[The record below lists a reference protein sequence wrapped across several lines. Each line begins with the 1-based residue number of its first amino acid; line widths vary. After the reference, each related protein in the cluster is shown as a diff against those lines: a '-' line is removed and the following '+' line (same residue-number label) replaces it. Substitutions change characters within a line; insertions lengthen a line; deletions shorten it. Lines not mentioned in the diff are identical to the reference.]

1 MTAPSFSTFCAPLL
15 TKLTS
20 KVALKNTPILL
31 QRLLKHGKMQLFAA
45 SESKNEYKKLRNEI
59 TSGEKQGHLNS
70 TVINETLRD
79 TVAETAKNETCATLI
94 HDPSELRKQYS
105 KELEN
110 IGKVRDLGK
119 NVINGYDSFNTVA
132 TFGNSKQVHLMQNEV
147 YSNRQPNFLKAE
159 DIENLKKGK
168 DFPGQDAAKAL
179 YESDDYINRKR
190 VSQDNMRSA
199 STALKSVNPSIK
211 VEHILDRE
219 YDDEEQFD
227 FIEDELGDKFIIRLK
242 ASRILQNLYESK
254 PYEKLT
260 EYDFENSDT
269 YVLQNISLHNKAYQ
283 DVKLTINYE
292 KVGNRTVVKI
302 EMKDRN
308 GNAIF
313 KQPMLLITNHPIHNI
328 EQAREIYLSY
338 LKRWRI
344 ESVFKFVKSALGWEE
359 FRLKDFNGIKTLIA
373 IGFFIASYLYKI
385 GERELDEDLSG
396 FLSQIGGGKGV
407 VSRHFIWEGI
417 RNLLI
422 KYKVDEVFRERKP
435 TQETVTNLKNIVGM
449 NF

>member
-1 MTAPSFSTFCAPLL
+1 
-15 TKLTS
+15 
-20 KVALKNTPILL
+20 
-31 QRLLKHGKMQLFAA
+31 MQLFAA
-45 SESKNEYKKLRNEI
+45 SESKKEYEKLRNGI

-70 TVINETLRD
+70 MVINETMRD
-79 TVAETAKNETCATLI
+79 TVGETAKSETCVTLI

-105 KELEN
+105 NELEN

-119 NVINGYDSFNTVA
+119 NIINGYDTFNTVA

-159 DIENLKKGK
+159 DIEKLKKGK
-168 DFPGQDAAKAL
+168 DFPDKDAIKAL
-179 YESDDYINRKR
+179 YESDNYINRKR
-190 VSQDNMRSA
+190 VAQDNMRSA
-199 STALKSVNPSIK
+199 SAALKAANPSLK

-219 YDDEEQFD
+219 FDDEEQFD
-227 FIEDELGDKFIIRLK
+227 FIEEELGDKFIIRLK
-242 ASRILQNLYESK
+242 VSRIIQNLDESK

-269 YVLQNISLHNKAYQ
+269 YVLQNISLHNKTYQ
-283 DVKLTINYE
+283 DVKLTISYE
-292 KVGNRTVVKI
+292 KIGNRTIVKI

-308 GNAIF
+308 GNDMF
-313 KQPMLLITNHPIHNI
+313 KQPMLLITNHPIHNV

-385 GERELDEDLSG
+385 SEGELDEDIST
-396 FLSQIGGGKGV
+396 FLSEIGGGKGV

-422 KYKVDEVFRERKP
+422 KYKVDEVFRKRKP
-435 TQETVTNLKNIVGM
+435 NENMVTNLRNMAGM